1 MPGFVLDELTSKA
14 IDFRQWNRSLLV
26 LNTFT
31 LLTCLHPTPTGKS
44 ATFHLALSETNKTR
58 IRHPKDEEDWLVS
71 RLRKAGEK
79 TVRFLMMEFHR
90 SLRQN
95 DIS

>member
-1 MPGFVLDELTSKA
+1 MLPFPVGVEDARFVLNEQTSKA

-58 IRHPKDEEDWLVS
+58 IRHPRDEEDWLVS

-79 TVRFLMMEFHR
+79 TVRLAT
-90 SLRQN
+90 L
-95 DIS
+95 